1 MIGHAR
7 DAWRGNWG
15 EWALSDAR
23 RLIVVEAGVAEDGRA
38 TLEVTGEPRR
48 DTLAQGRPTAAAKLA
63 SGVDLHVASDV
74 VLHEHNV

>member
-1 MIGHAR
+1 MAR
-7 DAWRGNWG
+7 VRGAGNWG

-23 RLIVVEAGVAEDGRA
+23 RLIVGAVGVAEDGRA
-38 TLEVTGEPRR
+38 TLEVPSDPRR